1 MRVSR
6 GNPVALACLAALVL
20 LARPA
25 VAQDRPYTEGT
36 VWEVT
41 YVRTEPGRTEDYLRN
56 LQANWKRVN
65 DAAIEKGYIVS
76 YKILS
81 SGPGDP
87 DDWDLLL
94 LVEYPNMAVFDGAN
108 EKFDPISEGIA
119 GPRSQQQQA
128 TIERGQ
134 LRTIMGTRLSRELV
148 LK

>member
-1 MRVSR
+1 MSLSR
-6 GNPVALACLAALVL
+6 WTLSMFAFLALLFS
-20 LARPA
+20 ARPGI
-25 VAQDRPYTEGT
+25 AQDRPYTEGT

-41 YVRTEPGRTEDYLRN
+41 YVRTEPGRTEDYLKN

-81 SGPGDP
+81 SPPGDQ

-94 LVEYPNMAVFDGAN
+94 LVEYPNMAVFDGAD
-108 EKFDPISEGIA
+108 EKFDPIAESLVGA
-119 GPRSQQQQA
+119 RSQQQQA
-128 TIERGQ
+128 TVERGQ
-134 LRTIMGTRLSRELV
+134 LRTIMGERLARELV

>member
-1 MRVSR
+1 MKAPQWTVLLFA
-6 GNPVALACLAALVL
+6 PLALVL
-20 LARPA
+20 LAEPA
-25 VAQDRPYTEGT
+25 AAQDRPYTEGT

-65 DAAIEKGYIVS
+65 DAAIEEGYVVS

-81 SGPGDP
+81 SAPGDQ

-94 LVEYPNMAVFDGAN
+94 LVEYPNMAVFDGA
-108 EKFDPISEGIA
+108 EAKFDPIQESVA
-119 GPRSQQQQA
+119 GPRPQQQQA
-128 TIERGQ
+128 TVERGQ
-134 LRTIMGTRLSRELV
+134 LRTIMGERLARELT